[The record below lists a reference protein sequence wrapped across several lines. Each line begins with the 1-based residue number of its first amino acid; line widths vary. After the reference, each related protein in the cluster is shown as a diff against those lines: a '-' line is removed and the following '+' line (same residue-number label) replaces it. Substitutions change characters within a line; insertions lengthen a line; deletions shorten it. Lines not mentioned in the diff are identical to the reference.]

1 MHAPHPPLTLPTP
14 PPLPLTDTPT
24 CDVSCPSFLLF
35 LPFFFISHRCF
46 LLAFLYAFCF
56 SPACSVVKTPR
67 PLPPSPLQL
76 GGSTRDLF
84 YYPEGTLQ
92 VTVGGPQVG
101 AMWEQAGVQAKVPV
115 VAVTADVQ
123 ASGRA
128 SGS

>member
-1 MHAPHPPLTLPTP
+1 VFAL
-14 PPLPLTDTPT
+14 
-24 CDVSCPSFLLF
+24 CLF
-35 LPFFFISHRCF
+35 CGLS
-46 LLAFLYAFCF
+46 F

-67 PLPPSPLQL
+67 PFPLSPLQL

-128 SGS
+128 CGS